1 MLIIPFHR
9 RLKTSQVSLFFC
21 IIILNCKALHTSSL
35 FKYYFNNVIAEDI
48 SFCLVKKKKTNQT
61 KPTNKKKPDTTNN
74 ILIYFHVHYSEELT
88 PGRNCFVYIHS
99 YQSTQ
104 LGKAQANNSMIRR
117 RTLQLPVQRR
127 SSNSHFLINEKKKQK
142 KKHTNVK
149 I

>member
-9 RLKTSQVSLFFC
+9 RLKTSQVSLFLC

-48 SFCLVKKKKTNQT
+48 SFCLVKKKKKKNKQTNQ
-61 KPTNKKKPDTTNN
+61 NTTNN

-104 LGKAQANNSMIRR
+104 LEKAQANNSMIRR

-127 SSNSHFLINEKKKQK
+127 SSNSHLVTNEKKKK
-142 KKHTNVK
+142 TCKCENLK